1 MSKKLRVTFE
11 IDCSDYVDEGMIAA
25 QQFAIDNARVLFFHD
40 ATLHVYE
47 KLLRMHGRDRA
58 KLESEVFSAMEKLYE
73 RQLATI
79 KEATE
84 SAKYEWIEEA

>member
-1 MSKKLRVTFE
+1 MTKKLRVTFE
-11 IDCSDYVDEGMIAA
+11 IDCGDYVDEGMITA
-25 QQFAIDNARVLFFHD
+25 QRFAIDDAWELFFHD
-40 ATLHVYE
+40 ATLRVHE

-58 KLESEVFSAMEKLYE
+58 KLEPAVFSAMEKLYE

-79 KEATE
+79 KEAEE